1 MKVGRHSDYTFKYNR
16 QLGRHGWLR
25 LTPAYSVK
33 LVKGIIDDISGDSF
47 ILDPFSGTATTGLAA
62 AERGLFAH
70 CLDINPFLVWLG
82 NAKCRH
88 YPEAELEEM
97 KSGVDEVLADWK
109 TAANRDNWIPDI
121 HNITRWWCGHTLKAL
136 AALRQA
142 IVNRFGEP
150 EENRVSAL
158 AWIAFCRLAIETSSA
173 AFNHVS
179 MSFHDEVTTYK
190 MEQIESLYRKIAD
203 TIVKSA
209 RINPAGSACAY
220 FSDSRKPACI
230 DDIKYSHVIT
240 SPPYPNRIS
249 YIRELRPYMYWTKFL
264 NTASEA
270 GELDWRAIGGT
281 WGVATSRLQGWESSG
296 VELPESLKRVA
307 SKILE
312 TERKNALLMANY
324 VWKYFH
330 DMHLHFHGLRK
341 GLRKGATLSYIVGNS
356 SFYGVQVR
364 TDELLQDSLKLLG
377 FSNIKSHMVRK
388 RNSKKELFEYC
399 IFAAWKEGKASESGY
414 SARSA
419 FAASASGGRRQ
430 NHRPRGI
437 QTLRPSHSG
446 NLSGLPKSRVAGGD
460 SGHNDS

>member
-1 MKVGRHSDYTFKYNR
+1 MKVRQNSDYTFKYNR

-33 LVKGIIDDISGDSF
+33 LVKEIIDGISGDSF
-47 ILDPFSGTATTGLAA
+47 ILDPFSGTATTGLVA

-70 CLDINPFLVWLG
+70 CIDINPFLVWLG

-88 YPEAELEEM
+88 YSEAELEEM

-109 TAANRDNWIPDI
+109 TIANRDNWIPDI
-121 HNITRWWCGHTLKAL
+121 HNITRWWCGHTLKAI
-136 AALRQA
+136 AALRRA

-150 EENRVSAL
+150 GENHVSAL
-158 AWIAFCRLAIETSSA
+158 AWIAFCRLVIETSSA

-179 MSFHDEVTTYK
+179 MSFHDEVTTYE

-203 TIVKSA
+203 AIIKSA
-209 RINPAGSACAY
+209 GTNPAGSARAY
-220 FSDSRKPACI
+220 FSDSRNPVCM
-230 DDIKYSHVIT
+230 DGIKYSHVIT

-281 WGVATSRLQGWESSG
+281 WGIATSRLQGWESNG
-296 VELPESLKRVA
+296 VELPESLKRVT

-356 SFYGVQVR
+356 SFYGVQVC
-364 TDELLQDSLKLLG
+364 TDELLKDSLKLTG
-377 FSNIKSHMVRK
+377 FSDIESRTVRK

-399 IFAAWKEGKASESGY
+399 IFATWKKGKVLESGY
-414 SARSA
+414 SARNA
-419 FAASASGGRRQ
+419 FTANTGGGRWQ
-430 NHRPRGI
+430 NHRLRRIQAPRA
-437 QTLRPSHSG
+437 SHGG
-446 NLSGLPKSRVAGGD
+446 NRSGLPKGRVAGGD
-460 SGHNDS
+460 SRQNDS